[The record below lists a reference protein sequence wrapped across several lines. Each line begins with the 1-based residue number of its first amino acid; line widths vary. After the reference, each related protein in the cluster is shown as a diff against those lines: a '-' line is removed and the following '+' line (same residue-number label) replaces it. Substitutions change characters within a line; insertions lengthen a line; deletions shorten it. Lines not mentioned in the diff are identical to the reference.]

1 LNSLK
6 LYNEKEHRISE
17 QKFRQNQQETRI
29 KDIECLMEYIQTS
42 EVKNIP
48 SLDIKNLVSSG
59 HSMGGTTA
67 IELCRKFPDLFK
79 YLL

>member
-1 LNSLK
+1 
-6 LYNEKEHRISE
+6 
-17 QKFRQNQQETRI
+17 
-29 KDIECLMEYIQTS
+29 MEYIQTS